1 MPASTTPTATSS
13 ASVSALL
20 VADAPLRAAMGRNG
34 RHYIRQNYRWDVIL
48 GKYERMFAKL
58 RQGKR

>member
-1 MPASTTPTATSS
+1 MPASTTPNRDEFGECLR
-13 ASVSALL
+13 LL
-20 VADAPLRAAMGRNG
+20 AADAPLRAAMGRNG

-48 GKYERMFAKL
+48 GKYERMFAEL

>member
-1 MPASTTPTATSS
+1 
-13 ASVSALL
+13 
-20 VADAPLRAAMGRNG
+20 MGRNG

-58 RQGKR
+58 RQARK